1 MAKIKRPT
9 LTVKCSQ
16 FAFDELFEKFN
27 KAVKSK
33 QYKKFD
39 YDAWCKIRKTI
50 KEHCSRTDKTIIPT
64 NVHFDIDT
72 NEVLVAIGKE
82 GVGFQSDDKSFG
94 QFLANEWTPRFITDV
109 LMSGIEVREVS
120 DYVISTK
127 PTPAEQTWKETMCAN
142 DSYCYKIYVKQ
153 RKEINNYYNDVNQHY
168 EKIYTNAD
176 KYKPSYATAQ
186 PSNLNWDGIAG
197 GPIADNTATKATT
210 NTEKLDGFTIDW
222 NVPTSTTK
230 PITNAVKPDSLTL
243 DWFATTSST
252 KPISADDLATI
263 TKLNTKASVISPCA
277 DQVSICCDDL
287 CKNCK
292 NYEKKDNEKK
302 ENKMKGFN
310 FDFGK
315 ITNDSIR
322 MSMYGMA
329 VKNTSGVWTAYDK
342 STGDLMDVDVFNF
355 DGSNFLFKMPVAIK
369 DIVVGDVVIHAR
381 KPMFVISKTEAGDL
395 VAIDPVA
402 GEKKTIMPVRSPF
415 GFNFCTKI
423 ISLFDSLMPTAE
435 TPSADNP
442 FGSLWMFALL
452 DNKQD
457 TKDILPMMLMM
468 NGANMGNMNPMMWML
483 MMDNDGSTKD
493 NLLPLM
499 MLANMNK

>member
-27 KAVKSK
+27 KAVKIK
-33 QYKKFD
+33 RYKKFD

-82 GVGFQSDDKSFG
+82 VVGFQYDDKSFG
-94 QFLANEWTPRFITDV
+94 QFLANELTPRFITDV
-109 LMSGIEVREVS
+109 LMSGIEVKEVS

-127 PTPAEQTWKETMCAN
+127 PTQAEQTWKETMCAN
-142 DSYCYKIYVKQ
+142 DNYCYKIFIKQ
-153 RKEINNYYNDVNQHY
+153 REEVNNYYNDINQHY
-168 EKIYTNAD
+168 EKIYTDAD
-176 KYKPSYATAQ
+176 KYKPAYATAQ
-186 PSNLNWDGIAG
+186 PAVLNWAG
-197 GPIADNTATKATT
+197 GPIGDNTATKAIVSNAAELAKTA
-210 NTEKLDGFTIDW
+210 
-222 NVPTSTTK
+222 K
-230 PITNAVKPDSLTL
+230 PESLTL
-243 DWFATTSST
+243 DWFASTGTT
-252 KPISADDLATI
+252 KPVSADDLVDV
-263 TKLNTKASVISPCA
+263 TKLNTKVSVISPCA
-277 DQVSICCDDL
+277 DQVSICTDDL

-292 NYEKKDNEKK
+292 NYEKKDNKEK

-369 DIVVGDVVIHAR
+369 DIAVGDVIIHAR
-381 KPMFVISKTEAGDL
+381 KPMFVVSKTEAGDL
-395 VAIDPVA
+395 VAVDPVA
-402 GEKKTIMPVRSPF
+402 GEKKTIMPTRSPF

-423 ISLFDSLMPTAE
+423 ISLFDNLMGNSEA
-435 TPSADNP
+435 PSADNP
-442 FGSLWMFALL
+442 FGNLWMLML
-452 DNKQD
+452 MDGKSD
-457 TKDILPMMLMM
+457 MKDMLVPMMLMNQA
-468 NGANMGNMNPMMWML
+468 NGSTNAFNPMMLML
-483 MMDNDGSTKD
+483 MNDGDMKD
-493 NLLPLM
+493 IALPLM
-499 MLANMNK
+499 LMNQVK

>member
-1 MAKIKRPT
+1 MAKIKSPT

-39 YDAWCKIRKTI
+39 YDDWCKIRKAI
-50 KEHCSRTDKTIIPT
+50 KEHCSRTDKTIIPAT
-64 NVHFDIDT
+64 IHFDIDT
-72 NEVLVAIGKE
+72 KVVLVTIGKE
-82 GVGFQSDDKSFG
+82 SVGFHFDDKSFG
-94 QFLANEWTPRFITDV
+94 QFLVNELTPQFIIKV
-109 LMSGIEVREVS
+109 LMCNIEVKEATE
-120 DYVISTK
+120 YVISTK
-127 PTPAEQTWKETMCAN
+127 PTTAELNWKREMTIN
-142 DSYCYKIYVKQ
+142 DKYYYKNIIKQ
-153 RKEINNYYNDVNQHY
+153 YKNYNDVY
-168 EKIYTNAD
+168 EKIYTDAD
-176 KYKPSYATAQ
+176 KYSPAYATAQ
-186 PSNLNWDGIAG
+186 PSNLNWAVD
-197 GPIADNTATKATT
+197 DTATKAIT
-210 NTEKLDGFTIDW
+210 NTA
-222 NVPTSTTK
+222 TTK
-230 PITNAVKPDSLTL
+230 PDGLTI

-252 KPISADDLATI
+252 KPISADDLVDVA
-263 TKLNTKASVISPCA
+263 KLNTKASIISPCA

-292 NYEKKDNEKK
+292 NYEKKDNEEK

-369 DIVVGDVVIHAR
+369 DIAVGDVIIHAR
-381 KPMFVISKTEAGDL
+381 KPMFVVSKTEAGDL

-402 GEKKTIMPVRSPF
+402 GEKKTIMPIRSPF

-435 TPSADNP
+435 APSADNP
-442 FGSLWMFALL
+442 FGSLWMLALL
-452 DNKQD
+452 DGKSD
-457 TKDILPMMLMM
+457 MKDMLVPLMLMSQANGSTNAFNPMMLMLM
-468 NGANMGNMNPMMWML
+468 NDGDMKDLAVPLML
-483 MMDNDGSTKD
+483 MNQVK
-493 NLLPLM
+493 
-499 MLANMNK
+499 

>member
-9 LTVKCSQ
+9 LTVNCSQ

-82 GVGFQSDDKSFG
+82 GVRFQSDDKSFG

-109 LMSGIEVREVS
+109 LMNGIEVREVS

-153 RKEINNYYNDVNQHY
+153 REEINNYYNDVNQHY
-168 EKIYTNAD
+168 EKIYTDAD

-197 GPIADNTATKATT
+197 GPIADNTATKA
-210 NTEKLDGFTIDW
+210 I
-222 NVPTSTTK
+222 VS
-230 PITNAVKPDSLTL
+230 NAAELATATAKSGGLTL
-243 DWFATTSST
+243 DWFASTGTT
-252 KPISADDLATI
+252 KPVSTDDLVDV
-263 TKLNTKASVISPCA
+263 TKLDTKASVISPCA

-292 NYEKKDNEKK
+292 NYEKKDNEEK

-342 STGDLMDVDVFNF
+342 NTGDLMDVDVFNF

-369 DIVVGDVVIHAR
+369 DIAVGDVVIHAR

-402 GEKKTIMPVRSPF
+402 GEKKTIMPSKNMF
-415 GFNFCTKI
+415 GFNFATKVV
-423 ISLFDSLMPTAE
+423 SLFDNLMGQTPTSE
-435 TPSADNP
+435 NP
-442 FGSLWMFALL
+442 FGNMWMLML
-452 DNKQD
+452 MDGKSD
-457 TKDILPMMLMM
+457 MKDMLIPMMLMSQA
-468 NGANMGNMNPMMWML
+468 NGSTNAFNPMMLML
-483 MMDNDGSTKD
+483 MNDGDMKD
-493 NLLPLM
+493 MAIPLM
-499 MLANMNK
+499 LMNQVK

>member
-1 MAKIKRPT
+1 MATIKSPT
-9 LTVKCSQ
+9 LYVKCSQ

-27 KAVKSK
+27 KAVKQK

-39 YDAWCKIRKTI
+39 YDAWHKIRKTI
-50 KEHCSRTDKTIIPT
+50 KEHCSKVDKKIVPT
-64 NVHFDIDT
+64 SIHFDVDT
-72 NEVLVAIGKE
+72 KKVFVENVPN
-82 GVGFQSDDKSFG
+82 FYFDDKSFG
-94 QFLANEWTPRFITDV
+94 QFLVNELTPQFIIKV
-109 LMSGIEVREVS
+109 LMCDIEVKEATE
-120 DYVISTK
+120 YVISKK
-127 PTPAEQTWKETMCAN
+127 PITAELDWKREMTINDKYYYKNIIKQYKET
-142 DSYCYKIYVKQ
+142 
-153 RKEINNYYNDVNQHY
+153 NNYYNDVY
-168 EKIYTNAD
+168 EKIYTDAD
-176 KYKPSYATAQ
+176 KYRSSYATAQ
-186 PSNLNWDGIAG
+186 PSNLSWDGITS
-197 GPIADNTATKATT
+197 GPIVDNTATKATT
-210 NTEKLDGFTIDW
+210 NTEKPDGFTIDW
-222 NVPTSTTK
+222 NAP
-230 PITNAVKPDSLTL
+230 
-243 DWFATTSST
+243 TSST
-252 KPISADDLATI
+252 KPISADDLGSVV
-263 TKLNTKASVISPCA
+263 KLNTKADIIKFEPCA

-292 NYEKKDNEKK
+292 NYEKKDNEGK

-329 VKNTSGVWTAYDK
+329 VKNASGVWTAYDK
-342 STGDLMDVDVFNF
+342 GTGDLMDVDVFNF

-369 DIVVGDVVIHAR
+369 DIAVGDVVIHAR

-402 GEKKTIMPVRSPF
+402 GEKKTIMPIRSPF
-415 GFNFCTKI
+415 GFNFATKI

-435 TPSADNP
+435 APSADNP

-468 NGANMGNMNPMMWML
+468 NGANAGSMNPMMGML
-483 MMDNDGSTKD
+483 MMDNDGFTKD

>member
-1 MAKIKRPT
+1 MATIKSPT
-9 LTVKCSQ
+9 LYVKCSQ
-16 FAFDELFEKFN
+16 SAFNELFEKFN
-27 KAVKSK
+27 KAVKNK

-50 KEHCSRTDKTIIPT
+50 KEHCSRVDNKIVPTII
-64 NVHFDIDT
+64 HFDIDT
-72 NEVLVAIGKE
+72 KKVFVENVPN
-82 GVGFQSDDKSFG
+82 FYFDDKSFG
-94 QFLANEWTPRFITDV
+94 QFLVNELTPQFIVKV
-109 LMSGIEVREVS
+109 LMSSIEVKETT

-127 PTPAEQTWKETMCAN
+127 PTIAELNWKREMTIN
-142 DSYCYKIYVKQ
+142 DSYYYKNIIKQ
-153 RKEINNYYNDVNQHY
+153 CKEITNYFNDVNEHY
-168 EKIYTNAD
+168 EKIYTD
-176 KYKPSYATAQ
+176 SEKYKPSYATAQ
-186 PSNLNWDGIAG
+186 PTNLNWDGITG
-197 GPIADNTATKATT
+197 GPIGDNTATKAIVSNAAELA
-210 NTEKLDGFTIDW
+210 NTATAKPGSLTLDQFAS
-222 NVPTSTTK
+222 TSTTK
-230 PITNAVKPDSLTL
+230 PV
-243 DWFATTSST
+243 
-252 KPISADDLATI
+252 SADDLVDV

-277 DQVSICCDDL
+277 DQVSICTDDL

-292 NYEKKDNEKK
+292 NYEKKDNEEK

-369 DIVVGDVVIHAR
+369 DIAVGDVIIHAR
-381 KPMFVISKTEAGDL
+381 KPMFVVSKTEAGDL

-452 DNKQD
+452 DGKQD

-468 NGANMGNMNPMMWML
+468 NGANMGSMNPMMWML

>member
-1 MAKIKRPT
+1 MATVKSPV
-9 LTVKCSQ
+9 LYVKCSQ

-27 KAVKSK
+27 KAVKNK

-50 KEHCSRTDKTIIPT
+50 KEHCSRTDNKIVPTII
-64 NVHFDIDT
+64 HFDIDT
-72 NEVLVAIGKE
+72 KKVFVENVPN
-82 GVGFQSDDKSFG
+82 FNFDDKSFG
-94 QFLANEWTPRFITDV
+94 QFLVNELTPQFIIKV
-109 LMSGIEVREVS
+109 LMSSIEVREAT

-127 PTPAEQTWKETMCAN
+127 PTTAEMNWKREMTIN
-142 DSYCYKIYVKQ
+142 DSYYYKNIIKQ
-153 RKEINNYYNDVNQHY
+153 YEKINNYFNDVNEHY
-168 EKIYTNAD
+168 EKIYTDAD
-176 KYKPSYATAQ
+176 KYKPSYTTA
-186 PSNLNWDGIAG
+186 PPTNLNWSGITG
-197 GPIADNTATKATT
+197 GPIVDDTATKAIVSNAAELATA
-210 NTEKLDGFTIDW
+210 
-222 NVPTSTTK
+222 TTK
-230 PITNAVKPDSLTL
+230 PESLTL
-243 DWFATTSST
+243 DWFATTSTT
-252 KPISADDLATI
+252 KPVSTDDLVDVA
-263 TKLNTKASVISPCA
+263 KLNTKASIISPCA

-292 NYEKKDNEKK
+292 NYEKKDNEEK

-369 DIVVGDVVIHAR
+369 DIAVGDVIIHAR
-381 KPMFVISKTEAGDL
+381 KPMFVVSKTEAGDL

-468 NGANMGNMNPMMWML
+468 NGANMGSMNPMMWML